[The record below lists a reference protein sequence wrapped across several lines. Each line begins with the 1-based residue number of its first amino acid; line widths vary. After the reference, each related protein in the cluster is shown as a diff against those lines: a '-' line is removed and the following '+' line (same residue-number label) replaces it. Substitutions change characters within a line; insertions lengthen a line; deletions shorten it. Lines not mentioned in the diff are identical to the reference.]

1 MVLPGRAAL
10 IDLTIVLRYCIY
22 IQSFG
27 VTIFVTMDSPY
38 HLDEVMALD
47 RKPVTIHYRKY
58 VPTNDGRRNSLEHM
72 IRTAMNVRRDGSRV
86 RDRVALRVRTNGS
99 DNFLVNTYVDTTDG
113 GDLAFGDII
122 HFTRGQMQAVLHLA
136 EDDPA
141 VLPVRQMPAPARSEY
156 VHSQMFW
163 MVKNDHVFVIQSI
176 SLQTEA
182 LEGYLQWLL
191 QDLLPPD
198 ETNIVLAAKF
208 DSTVV
213 GGDLDDIKEI
223 VIGGAISGANAADQG
238 VAEDSQVVTRERE
251 ITQTSGLV
259 SEGRTGR
266 ALARE
271 ILETLMNGDS
281 NVADEVLQ
289 AVPPDAELLVQ
300 VHIGYKTRK
309 RRVDRTSLRHLE
321 AGLRHIPDS
330 QLSVVAKGVNKSAD
344 GSIRLNH
351 TASVKLIK
359 SAAGDSEIVGSLLD
373 PTDVLRA
380 MVQAYSVL
388 SADGKIG

>member
-1 MVLPGRAAL
+1 
-10 IDLTIVLRYCIY
+10 
-22 IQSFG
+22 
-27 VTIFVTMDSPY
+27 
-38 HLDEVMALD
+38 MALD

-58 VPTNDGRRNSLEHM
+58 VPSHDARRRSLEHM
-72 IRTAMNVRRDGSRV
+72 IQAAMDARRDGLRV
-86 RDRVALRVRTNGS
+86 RDRVALRVRTSGS
-99 DNFLVNTYVDTTDG
+99 DNFLVNTYVDETDSG
-113 GDLAFGDII
+113 SLAFGDII

-136 EDDPA
+136 EGDPA

-163 MVKNDHVFVIQSI
+163 MVKDDHVFVIQSI

-191 QDLLPPD
+191 GDVLPPGD
-198 ETNIVLAAKF
+198 PNIVLAAKF
-208 DSTVV
+208 DSEVV

-223 VIGGAISGANAADQG
+223 VIGGAISGASAPERG
-238 VAEDSQVVTRERE
+238 MAEELPQVGRERE
-251 ITQTSGLV
+251 FTQTSDLV

-266 ALARE
+266 ALARD

-281 NVADEVLQ
+281 DVADEVLQ

-300 VHIGYKTRK
+300 VHIGYKTKK
-309 RRVDRTSLRHLE
+309 RRVGRTSLRHLE

-330 QLSVVAKGVNKSAD
+330 QLSVIAKGINKSAD
-344 GSIRLNH
+344 GSVRLNH

-380 MVQAYSVL
+380 MIQAYSVL

>member
-1 MVLPGRAAL
+1 
-10 IDLTIVLRYCIY
+10 
-22 IQSFG
+22 
-27 VTIFVTMDSPY
+27 
-38 HLDEVMALD
+38 MALD

-58 VPTNDGRRNSLEHM
+58 VPSHDGRRSSLEHM
-72 IRTAMNVRRDGSRV
+72 IQAAMNTRREGGRV
-86 RDRVALRVRTNGS
+86 RDRVALRVRSNGS
-99 DNFLVNTYVDTTDG
+99 DNYLVNTYEDATTEG
-113 GDLAFGDII
+113 RQLAFGDVI
-122 HFTRGQMQAVLHLA
+122 HFTRGQMQAVLHLT

-163 MVKNDHVFVIQSI
+163 MVKDDHVFVIQSI

-182 LEGYLQWLL
+182 LEAYLEWLL
-191 QDLLPPD
+191 RDLLPAGEPS
-198 ETNIVLAAKF
+198 IVLAAKF
-208 DSTVV
+208 DSAVV

-223 VIGGAISGANAADQG
+223 VIGGAISGANS
-238 VAEDSQVVTRERE
+238 AEPNTAGETRPPVERE

-281 NVADEVLQ
+281 DVADEVLQ
-289 AVPPDAELLVQ
+289 AVPADAELLVQ
-300 VHIGYKTRK
+300 VHIGYKTKK